1 MSAMFQS
8 ESQITRGNR
17 GGVHSFV
24 IARSFL
30 MVIAIG
36 LILFSFNLFIPRWEV
51 LFLYDSKRMFVCAM
65 VVGCALMY
73 LLSYNLRRDAI
84 VMLSELSTPVK
95 VALAIFAVAMSLAN
109 SLGDHLA
116 AAFIQQFYFVGL
128 ILLALVLAPYLSG
141 NKPQLF
147 RLYALMNLLLFF
159 SVAIMFW
166 GVTLTGNSVS
176 IFTIFGFVNPR
187 FLNHM
192 QVWSVLPVAYIAVI
206 GMQRQHKTVL
216 PRLILALIFATS
228 FATDARGALLSMSM
242 GFALLMTLDVSRRR
256 HWWTLLWQSLIT
268 GFLVKYALLAPFP
281 QYVFGDTSLLAPEIR
296 TTSSGRLEL
305 WLALLANVNWLG
317 HGGDKYACEGLAVAG
332 PHNSFLNVLYH
343 WGIAAFSAYSLLIA
357 LLLNKLKRIHH
368 KATLVVGVSVLV
380 GIGYSMLSGVLV
392 TPLSQ
397 LLAVCNLAMLW
408 GLLCRNSGGKKHTIK
423 TKKLS
428 HLLIVAS
435 CILTI
440 ALVSYR
446 VLLRVEHY
454 PTLDQETV
462 YKPQF
467 WLGYNCLTSPQLP

>member
-36 LILFSFNLFIPRWEV
+36 LMLFSFNLFIPRWEV

-109 SLGDHLA
+109 SLGEHFI
-116 AAFIQQFYFVGL
+116 AAFVQQFYFVGL
-128 ILLALVLAPYLSG
+128 ILLALVLTPYVSG
-141 NKPQLF
+141 NKPQLL

-206 GMQRQHKTVL
+206 GMQRQHKAIL

-305 WLALLANVNWLG
+305 WLDLLANVNWLG
-317 HGGDKYACEGLAVAG
+317 HGGDKYACEGLVVAG

-343 WGIAAFSAYSLLIA
+343 WGIAAFAAYSLLIA

-368 KATLVVGVSVLV
+368 KATLVAGVSVSV
-380 GIGYSMLSGVLV
+380 GIGYSVLSGVLV

-397 LLAVCNLAMLW
+397 LLAVCNLALFW
-408 GLLCRNSGGKKHTIK
+408 GLRCRHSGGKEHSIK
-423 TKKLS
+423 PNKLS
-428 HLLIVAS
+428 HLLLAVS

-440 ALVSYR
+440 TLVSYR
-446 VLLRVEHY
+446 VSLRVEHY

>member
-1 MSAMFQS
+1 MSAMFQAKS
-8 ESQITRGNR
+8 QVTRESSD
-17 GGVHSFV
+17 GVYSFAIV
-24 IARSFL
+24 RSFL

-36 LILFSFNLFIPRWEV
+36 LMLFSFNLFIPRWEV
-51 LFLYDSKRMFVCAM
+51 LFLYDSKRMFVCAL
-65 VVGCALMY
+65 VVGCALVY
-73 LLSYNLRRDAI
+73 LLSYKLRRDAI
-84 VMLSELSTPVK
+84 VMLNELSTPVK
-95 VALAIFAVAMSLAN
+95 VTLVIFAVAMSLAN
-109 SLGDHLA
+109 SLGEHFI

-128 ILLALVLAPYLSG
+128 VLLTLVLAPYLSG
-141 NKPQLF
+141 NKPQLL
-147 RLYALMNLLLFF
+147 RLYTLMNLLLFF

-206 GMQRQHKTVL
+206 GMQRQHKTFL
-216 PRLILALIFATS
+216 PRLMLALIFATS
-228 FATDARGALLSMSM
+228 FATDARGVLLSMSL
-242 GFALLMTLDVSRRR
+242 GFIVLMTLDASRRR

-281 QYVFGDTSLLAPEIR
+281 QYVFGDTSLVAPEIR
-296 TTSSGRLEL
+296 TTSSGRLDM
-305 WLALLANVNWLG
+305 WLDLLAKVNWYG
-317 HGGDKYACEGLAVAG
+317 YGGDTYACEGLDFAG

-343 WGIAAFSAYSLLIA
+343 WGIAAFAAYSLLVA
-357 LLLNKLKRIHH
+357 LLLHKLTRIRH
-368 KATLVVGVSVLV
+368 KATLVAGVSVLV
-380 GIGYSMLSGVLV
+380 GICYSILSGVLV

-397 LLAVCNLAMLW
+397 LLAVCNLALFW
-408 GLLCRNSGGKKHTIK
+408 GLLCRNFGDKKHITK
-423 TKKLS
+423 TNKLS
-428 HLLIVAS
+428 HLLITVS
-435 CILTI
+435 CMLTI